1 MKRKY
6 LLMALLLVLMLAV
19 SACGGD
25 EEADGEDVAFG
36 MILVGPKNDHGWSQ
50 AHFEGGQYVE
60 ENLPGSRMIVFESLN
75 SASSPEATLE
85 GVVDEMVSDGAN
97 LIFTTS
103 DEFEEDT
110 LGVAE
115 KHPDV
120 TFINISGDDALTGE
134 APSNLG
140 NIMGR
145 MEDMKAIAGCSA
157 ALATETGKI
166 GYLGPLVNHETLRLA
181 SSAYLGARYCY
192 ENFRGMNPDDLEF
205 VVTWIGFWFNI
216 PGVTLDPTEVTNSFF
231 DAGADVVLS
240 GIDTTEGIDVS
251 GQLAA
256 QGEAVWSVPYDFEG
270 ACDGAPAI
278 CLGVPYFNWGPS
290 YLDTVKAVGDGSW
303 EQSWDWNAPY
313 WEDLTD
319 NTKTP
324 VGWVDGPALTG
335 DLQSNLAV
343 FIQGLASGDLN
354 VWTGPINLQDGSEY
368 IGSGARATDDEIW
381 YLPQLLEGME
391 GPSS

>member
-1 MKRKY
+1 MKSKY
-6 LLMALLLVLMLAV
+6 FLMALLLVLMLAV
-19 SACGGD
+19 VACGGD
-25 EEADGEDVAFG
+25 DEADGEDVAFG

-50 AHFEGGQYVE
+50 AHYEGGLFVE
-60 ENLPGSRMIVFESLN
+60 ENLEGSRMIVFESMN
-75 SASSPEATLE
+75 PADKPEATLD
-85 GVVDEMVSDGAN
+85 GVVAEMISDGAN

-134 APSNLG
+134 APSNLS

-166 GYLGPLVNHETLRLA
+166 GYLGPLINHETLRLA

-192 ENFRGMNPDDLEF
+192 ENFRGMDPDDLEF
-205 VVTWIGFWFNI
+205 VVNWIGFWFNI

-231 DAGADVVLS
+231 DSGADVVLS

-256 QGEAVWSVPYDFEG
+256 QGEEVWSVPYDFEG
-270 ACDGAPAI
+270 ACDNAPDI

-290 YLDTVKAVGDGSW
+290 YLDAVKAVGDGSW
-303 EQSWDWNAPY
+303 EQTWDWNAPY
-313 WEDLTD
+313 WDDLTD
-319 NTKTP
+319 NTQTP
-324 VGWVDGPALTG
+324 VGWVDGAALTG
-335 DLQSNLAV
+335 DLKSNLAV

-354 VWTGPINLQDGSEY
+354 VWTGPINLQDGTEY
-368 IGSGARATDDEIW
+368 VGSGSRATDEEIW

-391 GPSS
+391 GSSS